1 MSVPAEMAFAS
12 IVTLGRE
19 LRAGTFT
26 SLELT
31 EFFLHRL
38 ETIGKDYHA
47 VVTVTADLA
56 REQAKVADKEF
67 AEGTDRGPL
76 HGIPYGAK
84 DLLNTVG
91 YPTTW
96 GADSHREQIIDS
108 DAATIIK
115 LRRTGAVLC
124 AKLSMVAFAGGF
136 GYSGPDSS
144 FVGPC
149 LNPWSKKHWAGGSS
163 SGPGAAVGAGL
174 CPFAIGTETSG
185 SIISPAASCGVAG
198 LRPTFGRVS
207 RAGAMTLSWTLDKI
221 GPLCHTAED
230 CGLVL
235 NAIAGYDADD
245 PSTIS
250 QEYRYPPEKKL
261 EPPFRLAKIAGA
273 VDHVLPEVKD
283 NFLVSL
289 DVLKTVAVGGEIP
302 EVELP
307 DFPYDA
313 VVNTILHAESAAAL
327 EEVVQEGT
335 IWNLPDPRMHLGAYA
350 AMFVPARD
358 YINALRIRLKFQKAI
373 DELFAQYDAVITP
386 TFAMTSYP
394 VDRPFR
400 DYTAGRGL
408 VHLNLRHPTNG
419 AGLPAISIPNGFGE
433 HNLPTGLQ
441 FIGSRYEENRLLAI
455 AEYYQSQ
462 TEWHLKTPTV
472 G

>member
-1 MSVPAEMAFAS
+1 MSVAPEMAFAS
-12 IVTLGRE
+12 IVTLGKE

-26 SLELT
+26 SVELT

-38 ETIGKDYHA
+38 ETIGKEYNA

-56 REQAKVADKEF
+56 REQAKLADREL

-96 GADSHREQIIDS
+96 GADSHREQQIDN
-108 DAATIIK
+108 DALTVIK
-115 LRRTGAVLC
+115 LRQAGAVLT
-124 AKLSMVAFAGGF
+124 AKLAMVAFAGGF

-144 FVGPC
+144 FTGPC
-149 LNPWSKKHWAGGSS
+149 LNPWSKGHWAGGSS
-163 SGPGAAVGAGL
+163 TGPGTAVGAGL

-207 RAGAMTLSWTLDKI
+207 RTGAMTLSWTLDKI

-235 NAIAGYDADD
+235 NAIAGFDADD

-250 QEYRYPPEKKL
+250 EDYHYPPAKTL

-273 VDHVLPEVKD
+273 VDHVLPEVKE
-283 NFLVSL
+283 NFLASL
-289 DVLKTVAVGGEIP
+289 DILKSVAVGGDIP
-302 EVELP
+302 EVSLP
-307 DFPYDA
+307 EFPYDA
-313 VVNTILHAESAAAL
+313 VVNTILHAESSAAL
-327 EEVVQEGT
+327 QEVVLEQS
-335 IWNLPDPRMHLGAYA
+335 IWELPDPRMHLGAYST
-350 AMFVPARD
+350 MFVSARD
-358 YINALRIRLKFQKAI
+358 YINALRIRAKFQRAL
-373 DELFAQYDAVITP
+373 DDLFAEYDALITP

-394 VDRPFR
+394 SDRPFR
-400 DYTAGRGL
+400 DYTAGKGL
-408 VHLNLRHPTNG
+408 VHLNLRQPTNG

-441 FIGSRYEENRLLAI
+441 FIGSRYEENRLLTI

-462 TEWHLKTPTV
+462 TEWHLRTPELA
-472 G
+472 